1 MLTKVSVYGPYMYP
15 FYFAPGIYAASPGF
29 VMAGGSCA
37 AGTCGGAIG
46 GGGCGGVA
54 GVSLPDSDTAL
65 TTC

>member
-1 MLTKVSVYGPYMYP
+1 MYP